1 MQRQHSGDH
10 IANGGTCIEA
20 IHTACAKAA
29 ATLPRKTKD
38 LNANWYSMNED
49 DMTATIGK
57 RNAATP

>member
-1 MQRQHSGDH
+1 MQRQHIYIAET

-29 ATLPRKTKD
+29 AALPHKTKD

-49 DMTATIGK
+49 
-57 RNAATP
+57 P